1 MIEVLLAFIL
11 MFLFLIFALMVSI
24 LWNIVDLGVDIQKDI
39 GHLRLTLDE
48 IMRINENIYFKL
60 DNFKE
65 EDDGK

>member
-1 MIEVLLAFIL
+1 MIEVLLVFIL
-11 MFLFLIFALMVSI
+11 IFLILTFVLMISI

-39 GHLRLTLDE
+39 GHFRLTLDE
-48 IMRINENIYFKL
+48 INRINENIYFKL